1 MRKIYYVSESI
12 RFAMGLGFLSA
23 LMAIGLVIL
32 MILALLQ
39 DHNGMGVAEYIL
51 KNLVFLVL
59 SGIVI
64 GFFLFGAIYYLLT
77 GTGKYR
83 IDSEGLQYKKGS
95 THRVIRWQEIQR
107 IETDGFGTLMIHAPN
122 KRFMFSLLAV
132 HQSQDFDEP
141 FQLNYQS
148 ILESFAEVLR
158 FSGMLKQKEISPY
171 AEEVA
176 GFIFEKLEQLRIELE
191 YNTRCGFKW
200 NKNVNATDEK
210 FE

>member
-12 RFAMGLGFLSA
+12 RFAMGVGFLST
-23 LMAIGLVIL
+23 LMAIGLIL
-32 MILALLQ
+32 LTILTFFQ
-39 DHNGMGVAEYIL
+39 EHNGMGVAGYIQ
-51 KNLVFLVL
+51 KNLVLLVF

-64 GFFLFGAIYYLLT
+64 VFFLFCAIYCFLT

-83 IDSEGLQYKKGS
+83 IDSEGLQYKNGS
-95 THRVIRWQEIQR
+95 THRIIRWQEIQR
-107 IETDGFGTLMIHAPN
+107 IEIDGFGILMIHAPN

-132 HQSQDFDEP
+132 RQYQGFDEQ
-141 FQLNYQS
+141 FHLNFQS

-158 FSGMLKQKEISPY
+158 FTGLKKQKELTPY
-171 AEEVA
+171 AEEVID
-176 GFIFEKLEQLRIELE
+176 FILEKIEQLRIELE

-200 NKNVNATDEK
+200 NKNVKATDEK

>member
-12 RFAMGLGFLSA
+12 RFAMGLGFLCA
-23 LMAIGLVIL
+23 LMAIGLVI
-32 MILALLQ
+32 IVFLAFLQ
-39 DHNGMGVAEYIL
+39 DHNGMRVAEYIQ
-51 KNLVFLVL
+51 KNLVFLTFL
-59 SGIVI
+59 GIAI
-64 GFFLFGAIYYLLT
+64 GFWLFGAIYYFLT
-77 GTGKYR
+77 GAGKYR
-83 IDSEGLQYKKGS
+83 IDSEGLQYKNGS